1 MLLFSSLIKKHKPKK
16 RKKAGWIYICLS
28 TFFFVPAGQGTNENI
43 EPEPIV
49 DGGAD
54 EEAEGPGERPVIA
67 KAFVWLINPFARRDG
82 EQKPPLSRIFEKFS
96 K

>member
-1 MLLFSSLIKKHKPKK
+1 MLYGLYLHRQVSRRSAFTENIPFPLLFVL
-16 RKKAGWIYICLS
+16 
-28 TFFFVPAGQGTNENI
+28 PACQGTNEDI

-49 DGGAD
+49 EGGAD

-82 EQKPPLSRIFEKFS
+82 EQKPPLSRIFEKFT